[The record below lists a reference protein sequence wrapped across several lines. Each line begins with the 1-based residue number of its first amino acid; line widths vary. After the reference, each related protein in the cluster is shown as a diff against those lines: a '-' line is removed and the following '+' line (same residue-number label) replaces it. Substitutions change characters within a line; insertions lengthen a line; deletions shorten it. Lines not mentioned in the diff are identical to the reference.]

1 MIGTNALAYAAPSR
15 WAFTAACLVVSWGW
29 FLGLAAGGRLL
40 GDAIA
45 TDGRLRYLN
54 AISAGAVWAVALFM
68 AWRLLGRVG
77 RRRTRSNRGR
87 RSQAIP
93 SDSGGRFSATATSC
107 PAAYAFSFAASGDS
121 RSASSP

>member
-1 MIGTNALAYAAPSR
+1 MGAREQVGFTASLSLLNPHAVLDTVGVIGTNALAYAAPSR

-45 TDGRLRYLN
+45 TEGRLRYLN
-54 AISAGAVWAVALFM
+54 AISAGVVWAVALFM

-77 RRRTRSNRGR
+77 
-87 RSQAIP
+87 
-93 SDSGGRFSATATSC
+93 
-107 PAAYAFSFAASGDS
+107 FA
-121 RSASSP
+121 